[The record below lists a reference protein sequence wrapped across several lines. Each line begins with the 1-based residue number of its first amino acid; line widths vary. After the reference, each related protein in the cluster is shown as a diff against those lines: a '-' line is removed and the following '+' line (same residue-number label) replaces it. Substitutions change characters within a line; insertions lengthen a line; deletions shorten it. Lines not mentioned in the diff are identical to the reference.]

1 MPGKV
6 MTFEILNR
14 KIIYQGRAFD
24 VEQVLASLP
33 NGRQQSYDLVRHLPA
48 VTLVPYDSDGNLWF
62 VSQFRLGAMHVLL
75 ELPAGVL
82 EEGEPPETGAAR
94 EIREEIGKA
103 AGELRELGA
112 FYMAAG
118 YSSEY
123 MHIFL
128 ATGLYDA
135 PLAAD
140 ADEFLQ
146 VRVIPVDEVYR
157 MVQQNEIH
165 DGKTLSALLLAEPY
179 LRH

>member
-1 MPGKV
+1 
-6 MTFEILNR
+6 MTFNILNR
-14 KIIYQGRAFD
+14 KNVYHGRAFE
-24 VEQVLASLP
+24 VEQVLISLP
-33 NGRQQSYDLVRHLPA
+33 DGRQQNYDLVSHVPA

-62 VSQFRLGAMHVLL
+62 VSQFRLGAMDDLL

-82 EEGEPPETGAAR
+82 EEGEPPEAGAAR

-112 FYMAAG
+112 FYMSAG

-140 ADEFLQ
+140 ADEFLK

-157 MVQQNEIH
+157 MVRQNEIQ
-165 DGKTLSALLLAEPY
+165 DGKTLSALLLAQPY
-179 LRH
+179 LK